1 MYRHCTNAFLL
12 GALFIFLSALSGVSR
27 AQDVPNDD
35 QLRQLLAPV
44 ALYPDTLL
52 AQICAASG
60 DPQQIIDA
68 DAWLNK
74 NSNLK
79 GQALIDAAQSQ
90 GFDPAIV
97 ALVTFPTVLDAMAQN
112 VDDYAAIGAAFKA
125 NQAAVTAA
133 IQSLRQQ
140 AYASGALD
148 SNEYQTVSVEQQ
160 NGAQVVVIQPANPQ
174 IVYVPQYVPQTV
186 FVTGPYPNDVLTAS
200 LVSFSAGIAIGALIN
215 NQPWGWHSW
224 GWGWYGRGVYYRSGP
239 WHPYYRYRS
248 PYPPY
253 HPRPPAYRPG
263 YGPGWGKPPPHW
275 NQRPGYHPPPPGY
288 RPPSNGGGT
297 RPPSNG
303 GGTRPPGNGGDTR
316 PPGNGG
322 GTRPPGNGGGSSPGN
337 GGGSRPP
344 GNGGGSSPGNGGGS
358 RPPGSGGSPGNG
370 GGSRPP
376 PTARPA
382 PAPSRNPYAGFPQGG
397 GGSQRPTARPSTGAR
412 PSALGGNSNGS
423 AERAASSRGRAS
435 TGGAPAAGGRH
446 K

>member
-12 GALFIFLSALSGVSR
+12 GALFLCLWTLSGVSR

-35 QLRQLLAPV
+35 QLRQLLAPI

-68 DAWLNK
+68 DAWLN
-74 NSNLK
+74 NNRNLN
-79 GQALIDAAQSQ
+79 GQALIDAAQGQ

-97 ALVTFPTVLDAMAQN
+97 ALVTFPTVLDAMAKN
-112 VDDYAAIGAAFKA
+112 IDDYAAIGAAFKA

-148 SNEYQTVSVEQQ
+148 SNEYQNVSVEQQ
-160 NGAQVVVIQPANPQ
+160 NGVQVVVVQPANPQ

-186 FVTGPYPNDVLTAS
+186 FVAGPYPNDVLTAS
-200 LVSFSAGIAIGALIN
+200 LISFSAGIAIGVLIN

-263 YGPGWGKPPPHW
+263 YGPGWGRPPPHW
-275 NQRPGYHPPPPGY
+275 DQRPGYHPPP
-288 RPPSNGGGT
+288 GG
-297 RPPSNG
+297 S
-303 GGTRPPGNGGDTR
+303 RPPGNGGGTR

-322 GTRPPGNGGGSSPGN
+322 GTRPPGNGGGSRPPGNGGGSAPGNGGGTRPPGN

-358 RPPGSGGSPGNG
+358 RPP
-370 GGSRPP
+370 

-382 PAPSRNPYAGFPQGG
+382 VPSRNPYAGFPQGG
-397 GGSQRPTARPSTGAR
+397 GGSQRPAAQPYTGAR
-412 PSALGGNSNGS
+412 PSALGGSNNGN

-435 TGGAPAAGGRH
+435 TGGARAAGGRH